1 MNLLASFKTAML
13 ALQRNKLRSALAMV
27 GIVIAVSAVVATV
40 AIGEGAKV
48 KVAAEMASL
57 GLNLLTVSP
66 GAVSSHGASTGAGGI
81 QTLTLDDAQA
91 IERDLSSVV
100 GTVAPLNKTGAQIIY
115 GGNNWFA
122 PVYGTSAGYLI
133 VKEWPLAMGEAFG
146 REELVT
152 GAKVCIIGQTVRER
166 LFGEASPIGEQIR
179 VKHVPCKVIGLLAV
193 KGQGNGGQDQ
203 DDIVV
208 MPWTTLVR
216 RVQGM
221 QGDVLGQ
228 LLVGARS
235 SDVVDEA
242 QREVRD
248 LLRQRH
254 HLGDGQ
260 ADDFRVKNLT
270 DLQES
275 ANAQTETLSLLLGT
289 IALISLLVGAIG
301 IANVMLVSV
310 TERTREIGIRM
321 AIGARGRDVLFQFL
335 TEAVAL
341 GAVGGVAGL
350 GVGSV
355 ATKVMAAK
363 AGWPTL
369 LSPSVMMAAV
379 ALAGLAGVVAGFYP
393 ALRASQLDP
402 IEALRFE

>member
-1 MNLLASFKTAML
+1 MNFLASVRTAML
-13 ALQRNKLRSALAMV
+13 ALRRNKLRSALAMV

-48 KVAAEMASL
+48 RVAQEMASL
-57 GLNLLTVSP
+57 GLNMLTVSP
-66 GAVSSHGASTGAGGI
+66 GAVSSHGASTGAGGT

-91 IERDLSSVV
+91 IERDLTSLV
-100 GTVAPLNKTGAQIIY
+100 GAVAPLNKTGAQIIY
-115 GGNNWFA
+115 GGSNWFA
-122 PVYGTSAGYLI
+122 PVYGTSAGYLA
-133 VKEWPLAMGEAFG
+133 VRDWPLSLGERFG

-166 LFGEASPIGEQIR
+166 LFGDASPIGEQIR
-179 VKHVPCKVIGLLAV
+179 IKHVPCKVVGLLAV

-203 DDIVV
+203 DDIVL

-235 SDVVDEA
+235 TEVVDDA
-242 QREVRD
+242 QREVRA

-270 DLQES
+270 DLQDS
-275 ANAQTETLSLLLGT
+275 ANAQTETLSLLLGS

-341 GAVGGVAGL
+341 GAAGGICGL
-350 GVGSV
+350 GVGAV
-355 ATKVMAAK
+355 ATKVMAVK

-369 LSPSVMMAAV
+369 LSPTVMLGAV
-379 ALAGLAGVVAGFYP
+379 LLAGLAGVVAGFYP

>member
-66 GAVSSHGASTGAGGI
+66 GAVSSHGASTGAGAI

-115 GGNNWFA
+115 GGSNWFA

-166 LFGEASPIGEQIR
+166 LFGETSPVGEQIR
-179 VKHVPCKVIGLLAV
+179 VKHVPCKVIGLLAA

-203 DDIVV
+203 DDIVI
-208 MPWTTLVR
+208 MPWTTVVR

-221 QGDVLGQ
+221 QGDVVGQ

-275 ANAQTETLSLLLGT
+275 ANAQTETLSVLLGT
-289 IALISLLVGAIG
+289 VALISLLVGAIG

-350 GVGSV
+350 GVGAI

-369 LSPSVMMAAV
+369 LSPTVMMAAV